1 MYLKGILKGAQH
13 LGIPVLNLDNT
24 IKWYEDILGFKEI
37 YRTTIFNKERIDVA
51 FLKSGNLIVEA
62 YQLSGEEYEE
72 IKLRSRGH
80 IGHLAI
86 EVKDIEIAFE
96 QVISKGAV
104 LDDST
109 KDGPALIE
117 NFFSRGVKY
126 VNIIGPNNEKIEL
139 ADNLSLDKQSKTS
152 IIGGW
157 SHLGIPVTDLE
168 KSKKFYEDLGFIQVM
183 NTEIKKEEGTIKVA
197 FMELGDFQIEL
208 YRLFGKDYEEMNLRK
223 DGRIDHIALDVAD
236 IEKAFQELKEANF
249 DIIDT
254 EPNYLP
260 FWDNGVRY
268 FTIKGLDGEKI
279 EFNQIL

>member
-13 LGIPVLNLDNT
+13 LGIPVINIDNT
-24 IKWYEDILGFKEI
+24 IKWYEDVLGFKEI

-51 FLKSGNLIVEA
+51 FLKSGNLIIEA
-62 YQLSGEEYEE
+62 YQLSGDEYEE
-72 IKLRSRGH
+72 IKLRARGH

-86 EVKDIEIAFE
+86 EVRDIETVLE
-96 QVISKGAV
+96 QVILKGAV

-117 NFFSRGVKY
+117 NFFSKGVKY
-126 VNIIGPNNEKIEL
+126 VNLIGPNNEKIEL
-139 ADNLSLDKQSKTS
+139 ADNLSLENQLGTS

-168 KSKKFYEDLGFIQVM
+168 KSKKFYEALGFTEVM
-183 NTEIKKEEGTIKVA
+183 KAEIKKEEGTIKVA
-197 FMELGDFQIEL
+197 FMELGDFHIEL
-208 YRLFGKDYEEMNLRK
+208 YRLFGKDYEEMSLRR

-249 DIIDT
+249 NIIDET
-254 EPNYLP
+254 PNYLP

-268 FTIKGLDGEKI
+268 FTIKGPDGEKI